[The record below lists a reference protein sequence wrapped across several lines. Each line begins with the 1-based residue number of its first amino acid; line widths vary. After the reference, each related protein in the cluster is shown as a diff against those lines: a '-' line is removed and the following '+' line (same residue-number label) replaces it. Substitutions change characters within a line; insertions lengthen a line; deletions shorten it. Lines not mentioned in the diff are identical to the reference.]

1 MKLRSKKETTEA
13 AVVKKKTYRFNILDV
28 LLILLT
34 IGVIF
39 VAVNIISPMSFIKKL
54 QSDSTH
60 TIEYTV
66 EFIGVDEDFI
76 DAIKENDKVMDS
88 VSKNSLGTV
97 VAVDYNTHY
106 SELKYDEENKVGKL
120 VDYADK
126 YNVTVT
132 ITADGSYI
140 SGEGYNVNAR
150 RIAVGEKMSLRFPDY
165 VGEGYCI
172 SFTVDQ

>member
-1 MKLRSKKETTEA
+1 MKLRSKKETGEA
-13 AVVKKKTYRFNILDV
+13 RVAKKKTYRFNILDV
-28 LLILLT
+28 LLILLAAG
-34 IGVIF
+34 IIF
-39 VAVNIISPMSFIKKL
+39 VAINIISPMSFIKKL

-76 DAIKENDKVMDS
+76 DTIKENDGVMDS

-106 SELKYDEENKVGKL
+106 SELKYDEENHAGKL
-120 VDYADK
+120 VDYPDK
-126 YNVTVT
+126 YNVIVT
-132 ITADGSYI
+132 ITADGNYI
-140 SGEGYNVNAR
+140 SGEGYNVNAH

-172 SFTVDQ
+172 SFTVD

>member
-1 MKLRSKKETTEA
+1 MKLRSKKETTES
-13 AVVKKKTYRFNILDV
+13 AVVKKKPYRFNILDI
-28 LLILLT
+28 LLILLA
-34 IGVIF
+34 IGIVF
-39 VAVNIISPMSFIKKL
+39 VAINIISPMSFIKKL

-66 EFIGVDEDFI
+66 EFIGVDEDFL
-76 DAIKENDKVMDS
+76 DTIKENDKVMDS

-106 SELKYDEENKVGKL
+106 SELKYENKVGKL

-132 ITADGSYI
+132 ITAEGSYI
-140 SGEGYNVNAR
+140 SGEGYNINAH

-172 SFTVDQ
+172 SFTVD

>member
-1 MKLRSKKETTEA
+1 MKLRSKNEINESKVA
-13 AVVKKKTYRFNILDV
+13 KKKTYRFNILDV
-28 LLILLT
+28 LLILLV
-34 IGVIF
+34 IGVVF
-39 VAVNIISPMSFIKKL
+39 VAINIVSPMSFIKKL
-54 QSDSTH
+54 QADSSH

-66 EFIGVDEDFI
+66 EFIGVDEDFL
-76 DAIKENDKVMDS
+76 DTIKENDNVMDS

-106 SELKYDEENKVGKL
+106 SELKYDEANNVGKL
-120 VDYADK
+120 VDYTDK

-132 ITADGSYI
+132 ITASGNYV
-140 SGEGYNVNAR
+140 SGEGYNVNAH

-172 SFTVDQ
+172 SFSVD